1 MRCPYCQ
8 EGDSRV
14 IDSREVGNSI
24 RRRRECIRCGQR
36 FTTYERLTP
45 VSLLVV
51 KRDGRREPFDR
62 EKLHGG
68 IRIACA
74 KRPIPDDTI
83 EAAVAR
89 VENALFALGRAE
101 VESRAIGQ
109 MVMEE
114 LRALDDVAYVRFA
127 SVYRRFKDID
137 GLAEEIDEIRKWKK
151 RNGPKE
157 PKETKPASPAKATPE
172 GKQAPQGRAP
182 SRVKAAR

>member
-36 FTTYERLTP
+36 FTTYERLQP

-62 EKLHGG
+62 EKLYRG
-68 IRIACA
+68 IYTACA
-74 KRPIPDDTI
+74 KRPISDEQI
-83 EAAVAR
+83 EAVVAH
-89 VENALFALGRAE
+89 VENGLFGLGKSE
-101 VESRAIGQ
+101 VESKTIGQ
-109 MVMEE
+109 MVMDQ
-114 LRALDDVAYVRFA
+114 LRGLDDVAYVRFA

-137 GLAEEIDEIRKWKK
+137 GLVEEINSLRKSKERDGIK
-151 RNGPKE
+151 GRKQPK
-157 PKETKPASPAKATPE
+157 S
-172 GKQAPQGRAP
+172 
-182 SRVKAAR
+182 

>member
-24 RRRRECIRCGQR
+24 RRRRECVRCSQR

-62 EKLHGG
+62 EKLHHG
-68 IRIACA
+68 ILTACA
-74 KRPIPDDTI
+74 KRPIPDETV
-83 EAAVAR
+83 EALVGS
-89 VENALFALGRAE
+89 VETDLFALGKAE
-101 VESRAIGQ
+101 VESKVIGQ
-109 MVMEE
+109 MVMEQ

-127 SVYRRFKDID
+127 SVYRRFQDVD
-137 GLAEEIDEIRKWKK
+137 GLVEEINQFKKWQK
-151 RNGPKE
+151 RSGSK
-157 PKETKPASPAKATPE
+157 
-172 GKQAPQGRAP
+172 AP
-182 SRVKAAR
+182 SESKPST